1 MLAGTFINYPL
12 HYLLIVVFGRDRI
25 YISLEIL
32 LCIDGRCRYDME
44 IHGSQSAQ
52 QVHCNACSIFQT
64 DLDSEFLTSS
74 HPLKTPGGDNYE
86 RYASWYAT
94 GYPNELE
101 HYSVKAANWNE
112 TWKKQRRNEYVCAM
126 ATQLET
132 GRFWGIEAL
141 PYPVLLTTISR
152 VGLRMIQMPKKIRML
167 EEFVNCIANVGPH
180 I

>member
-1 MLAGTFINYPL
+1 MENADMTWKYMEVKVCN
-12 HYLLIVVFGRDRI
+12 R
-25 YISLEIL
+25 
-32 LCIDGRCRYDME
+32 CIATLV
-44 IHGSQSAQ
+44 Q
-52 QVHCNACSIFQT
+52 IFQT

-74 HPLKTPGGDNYE
+74 HLLKNPGGDNYE

-132 GRFWGIEAL
+132 GRF
-141 PYPVLLTTISR
+141 
-152 VGLRMIQMPKKIRML
+152 
-167 EEFVNCIANVGPH
+167 
-180 I
+180 